1 MMKHI
6 TIRQLQRQAR
16 LKARVKPTV
25 VNKKSLGAVSK
36 ACKEWGDHVAIYADQ
51 DTRNHI
57 ADSVA
62 TRLNLSP
69 GVVRNQMNIFHRMA
83 DYDQERNNPAMEE

>member
-1 MMKHI
+1 MQHL
-6 TIRQLQRQAR
+6 TLRQLQRQAR
-16 LKARVKPTV
+16 RKARIKPTV
-25 VNKKSLGAVSK
+25 VNRKSLGLVSK

-62 TRLNLSP
+62 ARLNLSA

-83 DYDQERNNPAMEE
+83 DYDQKGNDPAVEG